1 MRGAALK
8 LLLMSKNV
16 GKLPVVRDLRRW
28 VVVVGGSA
36 TNRAEATV
44 SGDVCWMSV
53 LRNGM
58 WPWWQYVSGVQ
69 V

>member
-1 MRGAALK
+1 VRGAALK

-44 SGDVCWMSV
+44 S
-53 LRNGM
+53 
-58 WPWWQYVSGVQ
+58 
-69 V
+69 